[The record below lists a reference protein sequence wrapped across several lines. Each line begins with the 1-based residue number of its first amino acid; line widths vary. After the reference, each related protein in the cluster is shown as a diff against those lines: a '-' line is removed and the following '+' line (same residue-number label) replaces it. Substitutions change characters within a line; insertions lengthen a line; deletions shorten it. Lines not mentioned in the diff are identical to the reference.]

1 MAGDERDDVEHRARI
16 SEFLQATFEAMEEGV
31 TIFDDSLRLVSWNQR
46 YLDLMGPAV
55 QPLTKYGMRLL
66 DLYVESAKKGLF
78 GPGDPVALA
87 EARIHA
93 VKTGPLIHTEDLTPT
108 PGRVVR
114 INRFRLD
121 NGGICATFRDETEAR
136 RVEAQLRQAQKMEA
150 VGKLTG
156 GVAHDLNNILAVIIG
171 NIEILA
177 DSALAGPERESLDDV
192 LAAANRGA
200 ELTHRLLAFAR
211 QQPLTP
217 QPTDVAPLL
226 ETLCSMLR
234 RLLGETIALEVVAAP
249 GLWPCDV
256 DRSQFEN
263 TIVNLVVNARDALA
277 PAGGSVT
284 IQAANLDLDD
294 RGALEIEGAAA
305 GHYVTV
311 TVTDN
316 GSGMSDDVRS
326 CAFDPFFTTKP
337 AGQGTGLGLS
347 MVHGFVKQ
355 SGGHVRIDSEPG
367 EGTSVRLLLPRSAG
381 ANPKVAGVPDR
392 DERSESRAGETV
404 FVVEDDARV
413 RAVVTRQLQMLGY
426 SALGAATAEEA
437 LRALDAG
444 VDVDL
449 LLTDVVLPGGMTG
462 PELASQVATSR
473 PNLPVVFMSGYTEN
487 VIPQTQLD
495 ADVTLLNKPF
505 RLADLGRVL
514 RRKLSKA

>member
-1 MAGDERDDVEHRARI
+1 
-16 SEFLQATFEAMEEGV
+16 MEEGV
-31 TIFDDSLRLVSWNQR
+31 AIFDDALRLVSWNQR
-46 YLDLMGPAV
+46 YLDIMGEAV
-55 QPLTKYGMRLL
+55 KPLTKHGMRLL

-78 GPGDPVALA
+78 GPGDPVAIA
-87 EARIHA
+87 EARIQA
-93 VKTGPLIHTEDLTPT
+93 VRTGPLIHTEDLTPA

-114 INRFRLD
+114 INRFRLE
-121 NGGICATFRDETEAR
+121 NGGICATFRDETEER

-156 GVAHDLNNILAVIIG
+156 GVAHDLNNILAVVIG
-171 NIEILA
+171 NIEILT
-177 DSALAGPERESLDDV
+177 DSAAAGPERESLDDV

-234 RLLGETIALEVVAAP
+234 RLLGETIAVEVVAAP
-249 GLWPCDV
+249 DLWPCDV

-263 TIVNLVVNARDALA
+263 TIVNLAVNARDAFG
-277 PAGGSVT
+277 PTGGTVT
-284 IQAANLDLDD
+284 IEVANLELD
-294 RGALEIEGAAA
+294 GKSAHEIEGAVA
-305 GHYVTV
+305 GQYVAV
-311 TVTDN
+311 TVTDD
-316 GSGMSDDVRS
+316 GAGMADDVRS
-326 CAFDPFFTTKP
+326 RAFDPFFTTKP
-337 AGQGTGLGLS
+337 TGHGTGLGLS

-355 SGGHVRIDSEPG
+355 SGGHVRIDSAPG
-367 EGTSVRLLLPRSAG
+367 KGTSVRLLLPRSAA
-381 ANPKVAGVPDR
+381 ANPTVAGLPEP
-392 DERSESRAGETV
+392 DERSEALAGETV

-413 RAVVTRQLQMLGY
+413 RAVVTRQLQVLGY
-426 SALGAATAEEA
+426 SVLGAATAEEA

-444 VDVDL
+444 VPVDL

-462 PELASQVATSR
+462 PALASRVATSR
-473 PNLPVVFMSGYTEN
+473 PDLPVVFMSGYTEN

-495 ADVTLLNKPF
+495 AEVTLLNKPF

-514 RRKLSKA
+514 RRKLSRP